1 MGYGMLGDLLGVPP
15 IKRRVFVS
23 YHHQGDRSYYDA
35 FSRQFAENYD
45 VVHDS
50 SVERVIGSNNAEY
63 VIRKI
68 RESYI
73 SGSSCTVV
81 LCGGQT
87 PGRKFVDW
95 EIKATLDKEHGLIG
109 VNLPTNPTQQNGAV
123 LVPDRLHDNVASGYA
138 IWLQWNEV
146 VLYPTHLAAY
156 IEEANGRS
164 KDRIRNMRALVSR
177 NT

>member
-1 MGYGMLGDLLGVPP
+1 MGYGVPGDLLGVRPV
-15 IKRRVFVS
+15 KRRVFVS

-50 SVERVIGSNNAEY
+50 SVERVIGSDDAEY
-63 VIRKI
+63 VIRRI
-68 RESYI
+68 RENYI

-95 EIKATLDKEHGLIG
+95 EVKATLDKEHGLIG
-109 VNLPTNPTQQNGAV
+109 VKLPTNPIQQGGTV
-123 LVPDRLHDNVASGYA
+123 LVPARLHDNIESGYA
-138 IWLQWNEV
+138 IWVQWNELM
-146 VLYPTHLAAY
+146 LYPTQLAAQ
-156 IEEANGRS
+156 IEEANGRN
-164 KDRIRNMRALVSR
+164 KALILNMRALASR